1 MKYLPLI
8 WAGLWRKPVRTVFTF
23 LSIAS
28 AFVLFGLLQGVST
41 FFDRVIDQSSLDR
54 LMVQNRIRLVEP
66 LPLAHL
72 QRIVKVPGVA
82 RVTHTTWFGGNFQD
96 VRNFVAAFAV
106 DFDSFAAVYPEVK
119 LSAAMRAQLDSIPAS
134 AVIGPAL
141 ARKFGWHV
149 GDEVPLRSNLWTQR
163 FGKPWSFRIVGIYKC
178 AGCVSDGMFLMSYNY
193 FNEARSASQNTVG
206 QFVLRVSDPRFS
218 PRVALAVDEL
228 FANSPAETRT
238 QSERETAQ
246 SQLKRIGDVSFFV
259 RAILGAVFFTLL
271 LLTTNTTMQSFRER
285 TAEFAVL
292 KTYGYRDGLVA
303 ALVISESLSLCLA
316 AAAAGLLAAE
326 GVALLASLFAN
337 AYLGGVLPP
346 TVLLAGV
353 ACAVVLAIIGSLIP
367 GWRASRLSIVD
378 ALAVM

>member
-1 MKYLPLI
+1 
-8 WAGLWRKPVRTVFTF
+8 
-23 LSIAS
+23 
-28 AFVLFGLLQGVST
+28 
-41 FFDRVIDQSSLDR
+41 
-54 LMVQNRIRLVEP
+54 
-66 LPLAHL
+66 
-72 QRIVKVPGVA
+72 
-82 RVTHTTWFGGNFQD
+82 
-96 VRNFVAAFAV
+96 
-106 DFDSFAAVYPEVK
+106 
-119 LSAAMRAQLDSIPAS
+119 
-134 AVIGPAL
+134 
-141 ARKFGWHV
+141 
-149 GDEVPLRSNLWTQR
+149 
-163 FGKPWSFRIVGIYKC
+163 
-178 AGCVSDGMFLMSYNY
+178 
-193 FNEARSASQNTVG
+193 
-206 QFVLRVSDPRFS
+206 VLRVSDPRAG

-285 TAEFAVL
+285 TSEFAVL
-292 KTYGYRDGLVA
+292 KTYGYRNGIVA

-316 AAAAGLLAAE
+316 AAAAGLIAAE

-353 ACAVVLAIIGSLIP
+353 ACAVVLAIVGSLVP
-367 GWRASRLSIVD
+367 GWRASRLSIID